1 MRFDVFTLF
10 PAYFDGPLSTS
21 ILARA
26 IEKGAIEVGLHDI
39 RNWTTD
45 KHRVTD
51 DYPFGGGAGMVMK
64 AEPVARA
71 LEDVLNFTVGVSKP
85 PCPIVYLSPQGRT
98 LNQQI
103 VNELAA
109 LPRLALLCGHYEG
122 VDERVIQSCVTDEI
136 SLGDFVLTGGE
147 GAAAILIEA
156 LARWVPEVLGNQLS
170 APGDSFANG
179 LLETPHYTRP
189 AQWRGQDVP
198 EVLMSGHHARIE
210 EWRFR
215 QGVERTLERRPDL
228 IDKAL
233 ENDVLSSEQ
242 RKICQE
248 MKAQRELEVASESP
262 EEFDR
267 ELKRI

>member
-10 PAYFDGPLSTS
+10 PAYFEGPLSTS

-39 RNWTTD
+39 RNWATD

-64 AEPVARA
+64 AEPVASA
-71 LEDVLNFTVGVSKP
+71 LESVLNFDVGVSAP
-85 PCPIVYLSPQGRT
+85 PCPIIYLSPQGRT
-98 LNQQI
+98 LNQNI
-103 VNELAA
+103 VNELAV

-122 VDERVIQSCVTDEI
+122 VDERAIQSCVTNEI

-156 LARWVPEVLGNQLS
+156 VARFVPEVLGNENS

-189 AQWRGQDVP
+189 AQWRGHDVP
-198 EVLMSGHHARIE
+198 EILMSGHHAKIE

-215 QGVERTLERRPDL
+215 QGVQRTLERRPDL
-228 IDKAL
+228 IDAAL
-233 ENDVLSSEQ
+233 QNGALTAGQ
-242 RKICQE
+242 TKICQE
-248 MKAQRELEVASESP
+248 MKEVWERDQASESP
-262 EEFDR
+262 E
-267 ELKRI
+267 

>member
-10 PAYFDGPLSTS
+10 PSYFDGPLSTS

-26 IEKGAIEVGLHDI
+26 RASGAIEVALHDI
-39 RNWTTD
+39 REWTTD

-71 LEDVLNFTVGVSKP
+71 LESVLNFEVGSAQP

-98 LNQQI
+98 LNQN
-103 VNELAA
+103 VVWELAA

-122 VDERVIQSCVTDEI
+122 VDERLIETAVTDEI

-156 LARWVPEVLGNQLS
+156 VARWVPGVLGNENS
-170 APGDSFANG
+170 AAGDSFADG
-179 LLETPHYTRP
+179 LLESPHYTRP
-189 AQWRGQDVP
+189 ANWRGREVP
-198 EVLMSGHHARIE
+198 EVLMNGHHANIE
-210 EWRFR
+210 LWRFR
-215 QGVERTLERRPDL
+215 EGLKRTLTRRPDIIRAAL
-228 IDKAL
+228 LNRALGKAERQVCKEVFEEL
-233 ENDVLSSEQ
+233 GVGDIELPE
-242 RKICQE
+242 KI
-248 MKAQRELEVASESP
+248 
-262 EEFDR
+262 
-267 ELKRI
+267 

>member
-10 PAYFDGPLSTS
+10 PSYFDGPLSTS

-26 IEKGAIEVGLHDI
+26 REKGAIEVGLHDI
-39 RNWTTD
+39 RNWATD

-64 AEPVARA
+64 AEPVASA
-71 LEDVLNFTVGVSKP
+71 LESVLNFDVGVSAP
-85 PCPIVYLSPQGRT
+85 PCPIIYLSPQGRT
-98 LNQQI
+98 LNQKI

-122 VDERVIQSCVTDEI
+122 IDERAIQSCVTDEI

-156 LARWVPEVLGNQLS
+156 VARFVPEVLGNENS

-189 AQWRGQDVP
+189 AQWRGHGVP
-198 EVLMSGHHARIE
+198 DVLMSGHHAKIE
-210 EWRFR
+210 QWRFR
-215 QGVERTLERRPDL
+215 QGVQRTLKRRPDL
-228 IDKAL
+228 IDAAL
-233 ENDVLSSEQ
+233 QNDALTVEQ

-248 MKAQRELEVASESP
+248 MKAEQGERVASESP
-262 EEFDR
+262 E
-267 ELKRI
+267 

>member
-10 PAYFDGPLSTS
+10 PPYFDGPLSTS

-26 IEKGAIEVGLHDI
+26 IEKGAIEVELHDI

-71 LEDVLNFTVGVSKP
+71 LESVLNFDVGVSNP
-85 PCPIVYLSPQGRT
+85 PCPIIYLSPQGRT
-98 LNQQI
+98 LNQKI

-109 LPRLALLCGHYEG
+109 LPRIALLCGHYEG
-122 VDERVIQSCVTDEI
+122 IDERAIQSCVTDEI

-147 GAAAILIEA
+147 GAAVILIEA
-156 LARWVPEVLGNQLS
+156 VARFVPEVLGNENS

-189 AQWRGQDVP
+189 ALWREQEVP
-198 EVLMSGHHARIE
+198 EVLMSGHHAKIE

-228 IDKAL
+228 IEAAL
-233 ENDVLSSEQ
+233 KNDALTPQ
-242 RKICQE
+242 QAKICQE
-248 MKAQRELEVASESP
+248 MKAEWEEALASESP
-262 EEFDR
+262 E
-267 ELKRI
+267 

>member
-10 PAYFDGPLSTS
+10 PAYFEGPLSTS

-71 LEDVLNFTVGVSKP
+71 LESVLNFDVGVCAP
-85 PCPIVYLSPQGRT
+85 PCPIIYLSPQGRT
-98 LNQQI
+98 LNQKI
-103 VNELAA
+103 VDELAA
-109 LPRLALLCGHYEG
+109 QPHLALLCGHYEG
-122 VDERVIQSCVTDEI
+122 IDERAIQSCVTDEI

-156 LARWVPEVLGNQLS
+156 VARWVPEVLGNQNS

-189 AQWRGQDVP
+189 AQWRGHDVP
-198 EVLMSGHHARIE
+198 EVLMSGHHAKIE

-215 QGVERTLERRPDL
+215 QGVQRTLQRRPDL
-228 IDKAL
+228 IDAVLQKGAL
-233 ENDVLSSEQ
+233 SANQ

-248 MKAQRELEVASESP
+248 MKEEWERNQASESP
-262 EEFDR
+262 E
-267 ELKRI
+267 

>member
-26 IEKGAIEVGLHDI
+26 IARGAIEVGLHDI
-39 RNWTTD
+39 RDWTDD

-64 AEPVARA
+64 AEPVARG
-71 LEDVLNFTVGVSKP
+71 LESVLNFKVGVCAP
-85 PCPIVYLSPQGRT
+85 PCPIIYLSPQGRT
-98 LNQQI
+98 LNQKI
-103 VNELAA
+103 VDELAA
-109 LPRLALLCGHYEG
+109 LPRIALLCGHYEG
-122 VDERVIQSCVTDEI
+122 IDERALESCVSDEI

-156 LARWVPEVLGNQLS
+156 VARWVPEVLGNENS

-189 AQWRGQDVP
+189 AQWRGRDVP
-198 EVLMSGHHARIE
+198 DVLMSGHHAKIE

-215 QGVERTLERRPDL
+215 QGVERTLKRRPDL
-228 IDKAL
+228 IEAAL
-233 ENDVLSSEQ
+233 QSGALTAAQ

-248 MKAQRELEVASESP
+248 MQDRQMEAEASESP
-262 EEFDR
+262 E
-267 ELKRI
+267 

>member
-10 PAYFDGPLSTS
+10 PTYFDGPLSTS

-26 IEKGAIEVGLHDI
+26 LEKGAIEVGLHDI
-39 RNWTTD
+39 RKWATD

-71 LEDVLNFTVGVSKP
+71 LEDVLNFDVGVCAP
-85 PCPIVYLSPQGRT
+85 PCPIIYLSPQGRT
-98 LNQQI
+98 LNQKI
-103 VNELAA
+103 VDELAA
-109 LPRLALLCGHYEG
+109 QPRLALLCGHYEG
-122 VDERVIQSCVTDEI
+122 IDERAIQSCVTDEI

-156 LARWVPEVLGNQLS
+156 VARWVPEVLGNQNS

-189 AQWRGQDVP
+189 AQWRGHDVP
-198 EVLMSGHHARIE
+198 EVLMSGHHAKIE

-215 QGVERTLERRPDL
+215 QGVQRTLKRRPDL
-228 IDKAL
+228 IDAAL
-233 ENDVLSSEQ
+233 QNDDLTEKQ

-248 MKAQRELEVASESP
+248 MKEGVASESP
-262 EEFDR
+262 E
-267 ELKRI
+267 